1 MKPKRAL
8 GYARVS
14 SIAQTLG
21 SSLEDQQAAIR
32 AHAGRRGIESV
43 TMYVEAESAG
53 HEAVE
58 RRHQMQALMREV
70 RAGDLVVCDKLDRW
84 SRDPAFA
91 HTSIRDILKRGA
103 SFYAVSDSCDPST
116 PDGDTML
123 NVRVMIAREEHKR
136 IKERTVG
143 TRNAMRASG
152 LYTDPVPPRG
162 YRIEA
167 RRLVVDE
174 EGAAIVRA
182 VFQESILGRSVTRTA
197 KALGLDR
204 KTVHFILRNRYYL
217 GETRDGRG
225 GWMRGTHEA
234 LITPDVWQRAR
245 DASESRRLGGVRPR
259 LITSGAT
266 STWILRT
273 VAHCGAC
280 GHRMTSAY
288 HVNRDGATST
298 HYYRCARKCGASYV
312 RVRDI
317 EAVADGMI
325 LDRLESLR
333 EEIARGPVAPSSG
346 TRALDIVEQRAKLTA
361 KRERLLELYAD
372 GMLTREALRE
382 RMDRVDADLSRI
394 GESEAPRPMTEKAK
408 RSALRTLEVMRQ
420 AWSRAKPAAK
430 REIVEHLAA
439 KVMLV
444 TGGAPVFEWRTAREL
459 TDV

>member
-1 MKPKRAL
+1 
-8 GYARVS
+8 
-14 SIAQTLG
+14 
-21 SSLEDQQAAIR
+21 
-32 AHAGRRGIESV
+32 
-43 TMYVEAESAG
+43 
-53 HEAVE
+53 
-58 RRHQMQALMREV
+58 
-70 RAGDLVVCDKLDRW
+70 
-84 SRDPAFA
+84 
-91 HTSIRDILKRGA
+91 
-103 SFYAVSDSCDPST
+103 
-116 PDGDTML
+116 
-123 NVRVMIAREEHKR
+123 
-136 IKERTVG
+136 
-143 TRNAMRASG
+143 
-152 LYTDPVPPRG
+152 
-162 YRIEA
+162 
-167 RRLVVDE
+167 
-174 EGAAIVRA
+174 
-182 VFQESILGRSVTRTA
+182 
-197 KALGLDR
+197 
-204 KTVHFILRNRYYL
+204 
-217 GETRDGRG
+217 
-225 GWMRGTHEA
+225 
-234 LITPDVWQRAR
+234 
-245 DASESRRLGGVRPR
+245 
-259 LITSGAT
+259 
-266 STWILRT
+266 
-273 VAHCGAC
+273 
-280 GHRMTSAY
+280 MTSAY

>member
-1 MKPKRAL
+1 MKPKRAI

-14 SIAQTLG
+14 SVQQVLG
-21 SSLEDQQAAIR
+21 TSLDDQQRAIR
-32 AHAGRRGIESV
+32 AYADSLAVPVAR
-43 TMYVEAESAG
+43 MYVEAESG
-53 HEAVE
+53 IHEKIE
-58 RRHQMQALMREV
+58 RRHQMQALMADARE
-70 RAGDLVVCDKLDRW
+70 GDIVLCDKLDRW
-84 SRDPAFA
+84 TRDTEFA
-91 HTSIRDILKRGA
+91 LRSVRELRERGVA
-103 SFYAVSDSCDPST
+103 FYAVGDRCDPST
-116 PDGDTML
+116 REGDMMLTMRAML
-123 NVRVMIAREEHKR
+123 AKEEHSR
-136 IKERTVG
+136 IRERTVG

-174 EGAAIVRA
+174 EGAAVVRA

-197 KALGLDR
+197 KTFGLDR

-280 GHRMTSAY
+280 GTRMTSAY
-288 HVNRDGATST
+288 HRNRDGETNT

-325 LDRLESLR
+325 LDRLESIR

-346 TRALDIVEQRAKLTA
+346 TRALDIAERRAKLTA
-361 KRERLLELYAD
+361 KRERLLELYTD

-382 RMDRVDADLSRI
+382 RMDRVDADLSRL
-394 GESEAPRPMTEKAK
+394 GEDDTPKPMTERAK
-408 RSALRTLEVMRQ
+408 RSALRTVEVMRQ
-420 AWSRAKPAAK
+420 AWAKAKPAAK

-439 KVMLV
+439 KAML
-444 TGGAPVFEWRTAREL
+444 TMGAAPVFEWRLVTEL
-459 TDV
+459 AVG

>member
-1 MKPKRAL
+1 MNANRWGGKRHRRNRRERIVAN
-8 GYARVS
+8 RVRR
-14 SIAQTLG
+14 LVR
-21 SSLEDQQAAIR
+21 LE
-32 AHAGRRGIESV
+32 ES
-43 TMYVEAESAG
+43 
-53 HEAVE
+53 
-58 RRHQMQALMREV
+58 QV
-70 RAGDLVVCDKLDRW
+70 RAGDLVICDKLDRW

-103 SFYAVSDSCDPST
+103 SFYAVSDACDPST

-197 KALGLDR
+197 KAYGLDR

-259 LITSGAT
+259 LITSG
-266 STWILRT
+266 R
-273 VAHCGAC
+273 
-280 GHRMTSAY
+280 R
-288 HVNRDGATST
+288 R
-298 HYYRCARKCGASYV
+298 
-312 RVRDI
+312 
-317 EAVADGMI
+317 
-325 LDRLESLR
+325 
-333 EEIARGPVAPSSG
+333 RGSFG
-346 TRALDIVEQRAKLTA
+346 
-361 KRERLLELYAD
+361 
-372 GMLTREALRE
+372 
-382 RMDRVDADLSRI
+382 
-394 GESEAPRPMTEKAK
+394 
-408 RSALRTLEVMRQ
+408 RS
-420 AWSRAKPAAK
+420 
-430 REIVEHLAA
+430 
-439 KVMLV
+439 
-444 TGGAPVFEWRTAREL
+444 RTAGRAAPG
-459 TDV
+459 